1 MGACF
6 GSRSNKS
13 FPRPMATSPRTA
25 LTALRWLARALAL
38 AAAYFLVAKLGLR
51 YATIGP
57 SISPVWPPTGLAV
70 AALVLLGPG
79 YWPAILFGAFLAN
92 ATTSIPV
99 LAAAGIACGNAT
111 EAMVAAYLLRSRA
124 GRHLALDDL
133 LGVRTLVGVAA
144 PVGALAS
151 AAVGVTTLWLAHVVP
166 GAGVWSALSL
176 WWAGDYLGALVVA
189 PVFLTWLTW
198 AGPAGVR
205 IGRRTALELS
215 LLVGG
220 AVVATMAIF
229 GGLLPA
235 SLLPQAQY
243 PYLLFPF
250 VIGAALRFGPRG
262 ASLLTMTVA
271 TLAVGYTVRGG
282 GPFVMQTVPST
293 DTALL
298 LYIGILAITGLSLGP
313 ATARRERAERAL
325 REANEHL
332 AAVIQSSPLAIYTL
346 DPTSTVQTWNRA
358 AEALYGWQAEEV
370 IGRPLPTIAQ
380 DLEDHRRLRD
390 RVLRG
395 EALRGVEVTRRRKDG
410 TLVNISLSVAP
421 LHDAAGRVTG
431 MLSLAA
437 DITEMR
443 QLEVQYRQA
452 QKMEA
457 VGRLAGGIAHDF
469 NNLLTAIIGTTALVL
484 EDLGLESRARLDIQE
499 IEKAA
504 KRAAGL
510 TRQLLIFSRQQVLEP
525 CALDLNALVANL
537 EKMLHRLIGEDI
549 ELRTKPAAALGA
561 VRADPGQLEQAI
573 VNLVVNARD
582 AMPKGGRLTI
592 ETADVELGRSYVAAH
607 VPTQPGPYVLL
618 AISDTGVGMDG
629 ATKARLFE
637 PFFTTKEPGRGTGL
651 GLATVYGIVK
661 QSGGYVWAY
670 SELGHGT
677 TFKIYLPRVA
687 ETAESPES
695 TPSPPTP
702 VGGSET
708 VLVVEDQEE
717 VRKLTKRVLEAR
729 GYTVLAARNGA
740 EALEI
745 VGRHPTQIHLMI
757 TDVVMPG
764 MNGREL
770 ARLACAR
777 RSDLKVLY
785 VSGYTG
791 EAVLQHRLLEP
802 GVAFL
807 QKPFTPDVLAR
818 KTREVLDDGKR
829 T

>member
-1 MGACF
+1 MTN
-6 GSRSNKS
+6 SR
-13 FPRPMATSPRTA
+13 RTA
-25 LTALRWLARALAL
+25 VTALRWSARALAL
-38 AAAYFLVAKLGLR
+38 TAAYFVVAKIGLR

-70 AALVLLGPG
+70 AALALLGPG
-79 YWPAILFGAFLAN
+79 YWPAILLGAFRAN

-99 LAAAGIACGNAT
+99 LAAVGIACGNAV
-111 EAMVAAYLLRSRA
+111 EATVAAYLLRSRA
-124 GRHLALDDL
+124 GQHLALDDL

-151 AAVGVTTLWLAHVVP
+151 AAVGVTSLWLAHVVA
-166 GAGVWSALSL
+166 GAGVWSALAL

-205 IGRRTALELS
+205 IGRRTALEMS

-235 SLLPQAQY
+235 SLLPQAEY

-346 DPTSTVQTWNRA
+346 DPTSTVRTWNRA
-358 AEALYGWQAEEV
+358 AEALYGWRAEEV

-380 DLEDHRRLRD
+380 DMEE
-390 RVLRG
+390 LRG
-395 EALRGVEVTRRRKDG
+395 EALRGLEATRRRKDG
-410 TLVNISLSVAP
+410 TAVNISLSVAP

-431 MLSLAA
+431 ILSIAA
-437 DITEMR
+437 DVTEMR
-443 QLEVQYRQA
+443 QLEAQYRQA

-525 CALDLNALVANL
+525 RALDLNALVGNL

-549 ELRTKPAAALGA
+549 ELRTKPAALLGA

-592 ETADVELGRSYVAAH
+592 ETADVELDRSYVAAH

-661 QSGGYVWAY
+661 QSGGYIWAY

-687 ETAESPES
+687 ETAQAPES

-708 VLVVEDQEE
+708 VLVVEDQDE
-717 VRKLTKRVLEAR
+717 VRRLTKRVLEAR

-745 VGRHPTQIHLMI
+745 VGRHATQIHLMI

-770 ARLACAR
+770 AQLACAR

-791 EAVLQHRLLEP
+791 EAVLEHRLT
-802 GVAFL
+802 GI
-807 QKPFTPDVLAR
+807 AR
-818 KTREVLDDGKR
+818 
-829 T
+829 

>member
-1 MGACF
+1 MTG
-6 GSRSNKS
+6 
-13 FPRPMATSPRTA
+13 
-25 LTALRWLARALAL
+25 LRWLARALAL
-38 AAAYFLVAKLGLR
+38 AAAYFLVAKIGLR

-79 YWPAILFGAFLAN
+79 YWPAILLGAFLAN

-124 GRHLALDDL
+124 GQHLALDDL
-133 LGVRTLVGVAA
+133 LGVGTLVGVAA

-151 AAVGVTTLWLAHVVP
+151 AAVGVTTLWLAQVVS

-189 PVFLTWLTW
+189 PVFLTRLTW

-205 IGRRTALELS
+205 IGRRAALELS
-215 LLVGG
+215 LLVSG

-235 SLLPQAQY
+235 SLLPQAEY

-250 VIGAALRFGPRG
+250 VIVAALRFGPRG
-262 ASLLTMTVA
+262 ASLLTLTVA

-313 ATARRERAERAL
+313 ATARHERAERAL

-346 DPTSTVQTWNRA
+346 DPASTVRSWNRA
-358 AEALYGWQAEEV
+358 AEALYGWPAEEV
-370 IGRPLPTIAQ
+370 IGRPLPTIGQ
-380 DLEDHRRLRD
+380 DLEDHARLRD

-410 TLVNISLSVAP
+410 TSVNISLSVAP

-437 DITEMR
+437 DVTEMR

-525 CALDLNALVANL
+525 RALDLNALVANL

-549 ELRTKPAAALGA
+549 ELRTKPAALLGA

-592 ETADVELGRSYVAAH
+592 ETADIELDRRYVAAH

-677 TFKIYLPRVA
+677 TFKI
-687 ETAESPES
+687 
-695 TPSPPTP
+695 
-702 VGGSET
+702 
-708 VLVVEDQEE
+708 
-717 VRKLTKRVLEAR
+717 
-729 GYTVLAARNGA
+729 
-740 EALEI
+740 
-745 VGRHPTQIHLMI
+745 
-757 TDVVMPG
+757 
-764 MNGREL
+764 
-770 ARLACAR
+770 
-777 RSDLKVLY
+777 
-785 VSGYTG
+785 
-791 EAVLQHRLLEP
+791 
-802 GVAFL
+802 
-807 QKPFTPDVLAR
+807 
-818 KTREVLDDGKR
+818 
-829 T
+829 

>member
-1 MGACF
+1 MTN
-6 GSRSNKS
+6 SRS
-13 FPRPMATSPRTA
+13 TV
-25 LTALRWLARALAL
+25 LTALRWLARALVL
-38 AAAYFLVAKLGLR
+38 AAAYFVVARIGLR

-79 YWPAILFGAFLAN
+79 YWPAILVGAFLAN
-92 ATTSIPV
+92 AATSIPV

-111 EAMVAAYLLRSRA
+111 EATVAAYLFRSQA
-124 GRHLALDDL
+124 GQHPALDDL
-133 LGVRTLVGVAA
+133 LSVRTLVGVEA

-151 AAVGVTTLWLAHVVP
+151 ATIGVTSLWLAGLVS
-166 GAGVWSALSL
+166 GSGVWSALSL

-189 PVFLTWLTW
+189 PVFLTW
-198 AGPAGVR
+198 AGPAGAP

-220 AVVATMAIF
+220 AVLATMAMF
-229 GGLLPA
+229 GSLLPA
-235 SLLPQAQY
+235 SLLAPAQY

-271 TLAVGYTVRGG
+271 TLAIGYTVWGG

-293 DTALL
+293 DAALL

-313 ATARRERAERAL
+313 ATTRHERAERAL

-346 DPTSTVQTWNRA
+346 DPRSTVLTWNRA
-358 AEALYGWQAEEV
+358 AEALYGWQAAEL
-370 IGRPLPTIAQ
+370 IGRPLPTIGH
-380 DLEDHRRLRD
+380 DVEDHGRLRD

-395 EALRGVEVTRRRKDG
+395 ESLRGVEVTRRRKDG
-410 TLVNISLSVAP
+410 TSVNISLSVAP

-437 DITEMR
+437 DVTEMR

-525 CALDLNALVANL
+525 RALDLNALVSNL

-549 ELRTKPAAALGA
+549 ELRTKQATALGA

-582 AMPKGGRLTI
+582 AMPQGGRLTI
-592 ETADVELGRSYVAAH
+592 ETADVELDRGYVAGH

-661 QSGGYVWAY
+661 QSGGYIWTY

-687 ETAESPES
+687 ETPEAPES
-695 TPSPPTP
+695 TTSPPTP
-702 VGGSET
+702 VRGSET
-708 VLVVEDQEE
+708 LLVVEDQEE

-745 VGRHPTQIHLMI
+745 VAQHPSKIHLMI

-770 ARLACAR
+770 AQHARAR
-777 RSDLKVLY
+777 RSYLKVLY

-818 KTREVLDDGKR
+818 KTREVLDNTKSG
-829 T
+829 

>member
-1 MGACF
+1 MTN
-6 GSRSNKS
+6 SR
-13 FPRPMATSPRTA
+13 RTA
-25 LTALRWLARALAL
+25 VTALRWSARALAL
-38 AAAYFLVAKLGLR
+38 TAAYFVVAKIGLR
-51 YATIGP
+51 SATIGP

-70 AALVLLGPG
+70 GALALLGPR
-79 YWPAILFGAFLAN
+79 YWPAILLGAFLAN

-99 LAAAGIACGNAT
+99 LAAAGLACGNAT
-111 EAMVAAYLLRSRA
+111 EATVAAYLLRRRA
-124 GRHLALDDL
+124 GQHLALDDL

-151 AAVGVTTLWLAHVVP
+151 AAVGVTSLWLAHVVS
-166 GAGVWSALSL
+166 GAAVWSALSL

-189 PVFLTWLTW
+189 PVLLTWV
-198 AGPAGVR
+198 GPASVR
-205 IGRRTALELS
+205 IGRRAALEMS

-220 AVVATMAIF
+220 AVLATMAIF

-235 SLLPQAQY
+235 SLLLPTQY

-271 TLAVGYTVRGG
+271 TLAVGYTARGG

-298 LYIGILAITGLSLGP
+298 LYIGILAVTGLSLGP
-313 ATARRERAERAL
+313 ATARHERAERAL

-332 AAVIQSSPLAIYTL
+332 AAVIQSSPLAIYTI
-346 DPTSTVQTWNRA
+346 DPTSTVRTWNRA
-358 AEALYGWQAEEV
+358 AEALYGWRAEEV

-380 DLEDHRRLRD
+380 DMEE
-390 RVLRG
+390 LRG
-395 EALRGVEVTRRRKDG
+395 EALRGLEATRRRKDG
-410 TLVNISLSVAP
+410 TAVNISLSVAP

-431 MLSLAA
+431 ILSIAA
-437 DITEMR
+437 DVTEMR
-443 QLEVQYRQA
+443 QLEAQYRQA

-525 CALDLNALVANL
+525 RVLDLNALVGNL
-537 EKMLHRLIGEDI
+537 ERMLHRLIGEDI
-549 ELRTKPAAALGA
+549 ELRTKPAALRGA

-573 VNLVVNARD
+573 VNLAVNARD
-582 AMPKGGRLTI
+582 AMPKGGRVTI
-592 ETADVELGRSYVAAH
+592 ETAERGRDPGYVAAQ

-618 AISDTGVGMDG
+618 AISETGVGMDG

-661 QSGGYVWAY
+661 QSGGGSW
-670 SELGHGT
+670 
-677 TFKIYLPRVA
+677 
-687 ETAESPES
+687 
-695 TPSPPTP
+695 
-702 VGGSET
+702 GGSERGPGPPPQNH
-708 VLVVEDQEE
+708 LPP
-717 VRKLTKRVLEAR
+717 RAR
-729 GYTVLAARNGA
+729 GPPAPGGAA
-740 EALEI
+740 
-745 VGRHPTQIHLMI
+745 GRP
-757 TDVVMPG
+757 
-764 MNGREL
+764 
-770 ARLACAR
+770 
-777 RSDLKVLY
+777 
-785 VSGYTG
+785 
-791 EAVLQHRLLEP
+791 
-802 GVAFL
+802 
-807 QKPFTPDVLAR
+807 
-818 KTREVLDDGKR
+818 
-829 T
+829 

>member
-1 MGACF
+1 MTN
-6 GSRSNKS
+6 S
-13 FPRPMATSPRTA
+13 RTA

-38 AAAYFLVAKLGLR
+38 AAAYFVVAKIGLR

-79 YWPAILFGAFLAN
+79 YWPAILLGAFVAN
-92 ATTSIPV
+92 ATTSIPI
-99 LAAAGIACGNAT
+99 LAALGIACGNAA
-111 EAMVAAYLLRSRA
+111 EATVAAYLLRSRA
-124 GRHLALDDL
+124 GQHPALDDL
-133 LGVRTLVGVAA
+133 LGVRTLVGLAA

-151 AAVGVTTLWLAHVVP
+151 ATVGVTSLRLAGVVSGP
-166 GAGVWSALSL
+166 GVWSALSL

-189 PVFLTWLTW
+189 PLFLTWG
-198 AGPAGVR
+198 GPGGVS
-205 IGRRTALELS
+205 IGRRAAVELA

-220 AVVATMAIF
+220 AVLAIMAVF
-229 GGLLPA
+229 GSLLPA
-235 SLLPQAQY
+235 SLITPAHY

-250 VIGAALRFGPRG
+250 VIAAALRFGPRG
-262 ASLLTMTVA
+262 ASLLTLTVA
-271 TLAVGYTVRGG
+271 ALAVGYTVRGG

-293 DTALL
+293 ATALL
-298 LYIGILAITGLSLGP
+298 IYIGILAITGLFLGP
-313 ATARRERAERAL
+313 ATTRHERAERAL

-346 DPTSTVQTWNRA
+346 DPTGIVLTWNRA
-358 AEALYGWQAEEV
+358 AEALYGWQAKEI
-370 IGRPLPTIAQ
+370 IGRPLPTIA
-380 DLEDHRRLRD
+380 EDPDDHGRLRD

-421 LHDAAGRVTG
+421 LHDAGGQVTG

-452 QKMEA
+452 QKMGA

-525 CALDLNALVANL
+525 RALDLNALVGNL
-537 EKMLHRLIGEDI
+537 EKMLRRLIGEDI
-549 ELRTKPAAALGA
+549 ELVTKPAAALGA

-592 ETADVELGRSYVAAH
+592 ETADVELDRSYVTRH

-661 QSGGYVWAY
+661 QSGGYIWAY

-677 TFKIYLPRVA
+677 TFKIYLPRVPQTA
-687 ETAESPES
+687 ETPES
-695 TPSPPTP
+695 TTSPPTP
-702 VGGSET
+702 ARGSET
-708 VLVVEDQEE
+708 LLVVEDQEE
-717 VRKLTKRVLEAR
+717 VRNLTKRVLEAR
-729 GYTVLAARNGA
+729 GYTVLGAGNGF
-740 EALEI
+740 EALLI
-745 VGRHPTQIHLMI
+745 VDRHPTQIHLMI

-770 ARLACAR
+770 AQRACAR

-818 KTREVLDDGKR
+818 KTREVLDNAKSG
-829 T
+829 

>member
-1 MGACF
+1 MT
-6 GSRSNKS
+6 
-13 FPRPMATSPRTA
+13 TSPRTA

-38 AAAYFLVAKLGLR
+38 AAAYFVVAETGLR

-79 YWPAILFGAFLAN
+79 YWPAILLGAFLAN

-99 LAAAGIACGNAT
+99 LAAAGIACGNTT
-111 EAMVAAYLLRSRA
+111 EAMLAAHLLRSRA
-124 GRHLALDDL
+124 GQHLALDDL
-133 LGVRTLVGVAA
+133 LGVRTLVVVAA
-144 PVGALAS
+144 PIGALAS
-151 AAVGVTTLWLAHVVP
+151 ATVGVTSLWLAHVVP
-166 GAGVWSALSL
+166 EAGVWSALSL
-176 WWAGDYLGALVVA
+176 WWAGDYLGALVVV

-198 AGPAGVR
+198 LTGAGPTGVR
-205 IGRRTALELS
+205 IGRRAALELS

-220 AVVATMAIF
+220 AVLATMAIF

-235 SLLPQAQY
+235 SLLLPAQY

-271 TLAVGYTVRGG
+271 TLAVGYTARGG

-313 ATARRERAERAL
+313 ATTRHERAERAL

-346 DPTSTVQTWNRA
+346 DPESTVRSWNRA
-358 AEALYGWQAEEV
+358 AEALYGWPAEEV
-370 IGRPLPTIAQ
+370 IGRPLPTIGQ
-380 DLEDHRRLRD
+380 DLEDHARLRD

-421 LHDAAGRVTG
+421 LHDAAGQVTG

-525 CALDLNALVANL
+525 RALDLNALVGNL
-537 EKMLHRLIGEDI
+537 EKMLHRLIGEDV
-549 ELRTKPAAALGA
+549 ELRTKPAAGLGA

-592 ETADVELGRSYVAAH
+592 ETADVELDRSYVAGH

-618 AISDTGVGMDG
+618 AVSDTGVGMDG

-687 ETAESPES
+687 ETAEAPES
-695 TPSPPTP
+695 TTSPPTP

-745 VGRHPTQIHLMI
+745 VAQHVNQIHLMI

-764 MNGREL
+764 MNGREV

-818 KTREVLDDGKR
+818 KTREVLDNSKE

>member
-1 MGACF
+1 M
-6 GSRSNKS
+6 
-13 FPRPMATSPRTA
+13 
-25 LTALRWLARALAL
+25 TALRWLARALAL
-38 AAAYFLVAKLGLR
+38 AAAYFVVAKIGLR

-70 AALVLLGPG
+70 AALVLLGPR
-79 YWPAILFGAFLAN
+79 YWPAILLGAFLAN

-99 LAAAGIACGNAT
+99 LAAAGLACGNAT
-111 EAMVAAYLLRSRA
+111 EATVAAYLLRRRA
-124 GRHLALDDL
+124 RQHLALDDL

-151 AAVGVTTLWLAHVVP
+151 AAIGVTSLWLAHVVS
-166 GAGVWSALSL
+166 GAGLWSALSL
-176 WWAGDYLGALVVA
+176 WCAGDYLGALVVA
-189 PVFLTWLTW
+189 PVFLTWL
-198 AGPAGVR
+198 GPVGLR
-205 IGRRTALELS
+205 IGRRTAIELA

-220 AVVATMAIF
+220 AVLATMAIF
-229 GGLLPA
+229 GSLLPA
-235 SLLPQAQY
+235 SLLPQAEY

-262 ASLLTMTVA
+262 AALLTMTVA

-293 DTALL
+293 TTALM
-298 LYIGILAITGLSLGP
+298 LYVGILAITGLSLGP
-313 ATARRERAERAL
+313 ATARHERAERAL
-325 REANEHL
+325 RDANEHL

-346 DPTSTVQTWNRA
+346 DPTSTVRTWNRA
-358 AEALYGWQAEEV
+358 AETLYGWPAEEV
-370 IGRPLPTIAQ
+370 IGRPLPTVAQ
-380 DLEDHRRLRD
+380 DMEDHLRMRD
-390 RVLRG
+390 RALRG
-395 EALRGVEVTRRRKDG
+395 EAVRGVEVTRRRKDG
-410 TLVNISLSVAP
+410 ASINISLSVAP

-431 MLSLAA
+431 MLSIAA
-437 DITEMR
+437 DLTEMR

-469 NNLLTAIIGTTALVL
+469 NNLLTAIIGTTSLVL
-484 EDLGLESRARLDIQE
+484 EDMGLESRARLDIQE

-525 CALDLNALVANL
+525 RALDLNALVGNL

-549 ELRTKPAAALGA
+549 ELRTKPSAALGA
-561 VRADPGQLEQAI
+561 VRADPGQIEQAI

-592 ETADVELGRSYVAAH
+592 ETADVELDRSYAAAH
-607 VPTQPGPYVLL
+607 VPFQPGPYVLL

-687 ETAESPES
+687 ETPERPES
-695 TPSPPTP
+695 ATGTPTP
-702 VGGSET
+702 VRGSET

-717 VRKLTKRVLEAR
+717 VRKLTKRVLEGR
-729 GYTVLAARNGA
+729 GYAVLAARNGA

-745 VGRHPTQIHLMI
+745 VARHPTRIHLMI

-770 ARLACAR
+770 AELACAR
-777 RSDLKVLY
+777 RRDLKVLY

-791 EAVLQHRLLEP
+791 EAVLQHRLLEA

-807 QKPFTPDVLAR
+807 QKPFTPDALAR
-818 KTREVLDDGKR
+818 KTREVLDNGKQA
-829 T
+829 

>member
-1 MGACF
+1 MT
-6 GSRSNKS
+6 
-13 FPRPMATSPRTA
+13 TSPRTV

-38 AAAYFLVAKLGLR
+38 AAAYFVVAKIGLR

-57 SISPVWPPTGLAV
+57 SISPVWPPTGVAM

-79 YWPAILFGAFLAN
+79 YWPAILLGAFLAN
-92 ATTSIPV
+92 ATTSIPI
-99 LAAAGIACGNAT
+99 LAATGIASGNT
-111 EAMVAAYLLRSRA
+111 IEAMLAAYLLRTRA
-124 GRHLALDDL
+124 GQHLALDDL

-151 AAVGVTTLWLAHVVP
+151 ATIGVTTLWLAHMVP

-176 WWAGDYLGALVVA
+176 WWASDYLGALVVA

-198 AGPAGVR
+198 AGPAGGR
-205 IGRRTALELS
+205 IGRRTVVELS

-220 AVVATMAIF
+220 AVLATMAIF
-229 GGLLPA
+229 GGLLPV
-235 SLLPQAQY
+235 SLLTPAQY

-271 TLAVGYTVRGG
+271 TLAVGYTARGG

-293 DTALL
+293 DAALM
-298 LYIGILAITGLSLGP
+298 LYIGILAITALSLGP
-313 ATARRERAERAL
+313 ATARQERAERAL

-346 DPTSTVQTWNRA
+346 DPASTVRTWNRA
-358 AEALYGWQAEEV
+358 AEALYGWQAAEV
-370 IGRPLPTIAQ
+370 IGRPLPTVGQ
-380 DLEDHRRLRD
+380 DLEDHARLRD

-525 CALDLNALVANL
+525 RVLDLNALVGNL
-537 EKMLHRLIGEDI
+537 ERMLHRLIGEDI
-549 ELRTKPAAALGA
+549 ELRTKPAALRGA
-561 VRADPGQLEQAI
+561 VRADPGQLE
-573 VNLVVNARD
+573 R
-582 AMPKGGRLTI
+582 
-592 ETADVELGRSYVAAH
+592 
-607 VPTQPGPYVLL
+607 
-618 AISDTGVGMDG
+618 
-629 ATKARLFE
+629 
-637 PFFTTKEPGRGTGL
+637 
-651 GLATVYGIVK
+651 
-661 QSGGYVWAY
+661 
-670 SELGHGT
+670 
-677 TFKIYLPRVA
+677 
-687 ETAESPES
+687 
-695 TPSPPTP
+695 
-702 VGGSET
+702 
-708 VLVVEDQEE
+708 
-717 VRKLTKRVLEAR
+717 
-729 GYTVLAARNGA
+729 
-740 EALEI
+740 
-745 VGRHPTQIHLMI
+745 
-757 TDVVMPG
+757 
-764 MNGREL
+764 
-770 ARLACAR
+770 
-777 RSDLKVLY
+777 
-785 VSGYTG
+785 
-791 EAVLQHRLLEP
+791 
-802 GVAFL
+802 
-807 QKPFTPDVLAR
+807 
-818 KTREVLDDGKR
+818 
-829 T
+829 

>member
-1 MGACF
+1 MTN
-6 GSRSNKS
+6 SR
-13 FPRPMATSPRTA
+13 RTTV
-25 LTALRWLARALAL
+25 TALRWLARALAL
-38 AAAYFLVAKLGLR
+38 AAAYFVVAKIGLR

-70 AALVLLGPG
+70 AALVLLGPR
-79 YWPAILFGAFLAN
+79 YWPAILLGAFLAN

-99 LAAAGIACGNAT
+99 LAAAGLACGNAT
-111 EAMVAAYLLRSRA
+111 EATVAAYLLRRRA
-124 GRHLALDDL
+124 RQHLALDDL

-151 AAVGVTTLWLAHVVP
+151 AAIGVTSLWLAHVVS

-176 WWAGDYLGALVVA
+176 WCAGDYLGALVVA
-189 PVFLTWLTW
+189 PVFLTWL
-198 AGPAGVR
+198 GPAGLR
-205 IGRRTALELS
+205 IGRRAAIELA

-220 AVVATMAIF
+220 AVLATMAIF
-229 GGLLPA
+229 GSLLPA
-235 SLLPQAQY
+235 SLLPQAEY

-262 ASLLTMTVA
+262 AALLTMTVA

-293 DTALL
+293 DTALM

-313 ATARRERAERAL
+313 ATARHERAERAL
-325 REANEHL
+325 RDANEHL

-346 DPTSTVQTWNRA
+346 DPTSTVRTWNRA
-358 AEALYGWQAEEV
+358 AEALYGWPAEEV
-370 IGRPLPTIAQ
+370 IGRPLPTVAQ
-380 DLEDHRRLRD
+380 DMEDHLRMRD
-390 RVLRG
+390 RALRG
-395 EALRGVEVTRRRKDG
+395 EAVRGVEVTRRRKDG
-410 TLVNISLSVAP
+410 ASINISLSVAP

-431 MLSLAA
+431 ILSIAA
-437 DITEMR
+437 DLTEMR

-469 NNLLTAIIGTTALVL
+469 NNLLTAIIGTTSLVL
-484 EDLGLESRARLDIQE
+484 EDMGLESRARLDIQE

-525 CALDLNALVANL
+525 RALDLNALVGNL

-549 ELRTKPAAALGA
+549 ELRTKPGAPLGA

-582 AMPKGGRLTI
+582 AMPQGGRLTI
-592 ETADVELGRSYVAAH
+592 ETADVELDRSYVAAH
-607 VPTQPGPYVLL
+607 VPFQPGPYVLL

-687 ETAESPES
+687 ETPERPES
-695 TPSPPTP
+695 ATGTPTP
-702 VGGSET
+702 VRGSET

-717 VRKLTKRVLEAR
+717 VRKLTQRVLEGR
-729 GYTVLAARNGA
+729 GYAVLAARNGA

-745 VGRHPTQIHLMI
+745 VARHPTRIHLMI

-770 ARLACAR
+770 AELACAR

-791 EAVLQHRLLEP
+791 EAVLQHRLLEA

-807 QKPFTPDVLAR
+807 QKPFTPDALAR
-818 KTREVLDDGKR
+818 KTREVLDNGKQA
-829 T
+829 

>member
-1 MGACF
+1 
-6 GSRSNKS
+6 
-13 FPRPMATSPRTA
+13 
-25 LTALRWLARALAL
+25 
-38 AAAYFLVAKLGLR
+38 
-51 YATIGP
+51 
-57 SISPVWPPTGLAV
+57 
-70 AALVLLGPG
+70 
-79 YWPAILFGAFLAN
+79 
-92 ATTSIPV
+92 
-99 LAAAGIACGNAT
+99 
-111 EAMVAAYLLRSRA
+111 
-124 GRHLALDDL
+124 
-133 LGVRTLVGVAA
+133 
-144 PVGALAS
+144 
-151 AAVGVTTLWLAHVVP
+151 
-166 GAGVWSALSL
+166 
-176 WWAGDYLGALVVA
+176 
-189 PVFLTWLTW
+189 
-198 AGPAGVR
+198 
-205 IGRRTALELS
+205 
-215 LLVGG
+215 
-220 AVVATMAIF
+220 
-229 GGLLPA
+229 
-235 SLLPQAQY
+235 
-243 PYLLFPF
+243 
-250 VIGAALRFGPRG
+250 
-262 ASLLTMTVA
+262 
-271 TLAVGYTVRGG
+271 
-282 GPFVMQTVPST
+282 
-293 DTALL
+293 
-298 LYIGILAITGLSLGP
+298 
-313 ATARRERAERAL
+313 
-325 REANEHL
+325 
-332 AAVIQSSPLAIYTL
+332 
-346 DPTSTVQTWNRA
+346 
-358 AEALYGWQAEEV
+358 
-370 IGRPLPTIAQ
+370 
-380 DLEDHRRLRD
+380 LRD

-421 LHDAAGRVTG
+421 LHDAAGQVTG

-437 DITEMR
+437 DVTEMR

-484 EDLGLESRARLDIQE
+484 EDRGLESRARLDIEE

-525 CALDLNALVANL
+525 RALDLNALVVDL
-537 EKMLHRLIGEDI
+537 ERMLQRLIGEDI
-549 ELRTKPAAALGA
+549 ELRTKPAALLGA
-561 VRADPGQLEQAI
+561 VRADPGQMEQAI

-592 ETADVELGRSYVAAH
+592 ETADVELDRSYVAAH
-607 VPTQPGPYVLL
+607 VPTRPGPYVLL

-637 PFFTTKEPGRGTGL
+637 PFFTTKDPGRGTGL

-661 QSGGYVWAY
+661 QSGGYIWAY

-687 ETAESPES
+687 QTPETRES
-695 TPSPPTP
+695 TISPLTP
-702 VGGSET
+702 ARGSET
-708 VLVVEDQEE
+708 LLVVEDQEE
-717 VRKLTKRVLEAR
+717 VRKLTKRVLEAQ
-729 GYTVLAARNGA
+729 GYTVLAAGNGF

-745 VGRHPTQIHLMI
+745 VDRHPTQIHLMI

-770 ARLACAR
+770 AQRASAR

-818 KTREVLDDGKR
+818 KTREVLDNSNSG
-829 T
+829 

>member
-1 MGACF
+1 MTN
-6 GSRSNKS
+6 SRS
-13 FPRPMATSPRTA
+13 TV
-25 LTALRWLARALAL
+25 LTALRWLARALVL
-38 AAAYFLVAKLGLR
+38 AAAYFVVARIGLR

-70 AALVLLGPG
+70 AALVILGPG
-79 YWPAILFGAFLAN
+79 YWPAILLGAFLAN
-92 ATTSIPV
+92 ATTSIPI

-111 EAMVAAYLLRSRA
+111 EATVAAYLFRSQA
-124 GRHLALDDL
+124 GQHPALDDVL
-133 LGVRTLVGVAA
+133 SVRTLVGVAA

-151 AAVGVTTLWLAHVVP
+151 ATIGVTSLWLAGLVS
-166 GAGVWSALSL
+166 GSGVWSALSL

-189 PVFLTWLTW
+189 PVFLTW
-198 AGPAGVR
+198 AGPAGAP
-205 IGRRTALELS
+205 IGRRTALELH

-220 AVVATMAIF
+220 AVLATMAMF
-229 GGLLPA
+229 GSLLPA
-235 SLLPQAQY
+235 SLLAPAQY

-271 TLAVGYTVRGG
+271 TLAIGYTVWGG

-293 DTALL
+293 DAALL

-313 ATARRERAERAL
+313 ATTRHERAERAL

-346 DPTSTVQTWNRA
+346 DPRSTVLTWNRA
-358 AEALYGWQAEEV
+358 AEALYGWQAAEL
-370 IGRPLPTIAQ
+370 IGRPLPTIGH
-380 DLEDHRRLRD
+380 DVEDHGRLRD

-395 EALRGVEVTRRRKDG
+395 ESLRGVEVTRRRKDG
-410 TLVNISLSVAP
+410 TSVNISLSVAP

-437 DITEMR
+437 DVTEMR

-525 CALDLNALVANL
+525 RALDLNALVGNL

-549 ELRTKPAAALGA
+549 ELRTKQATALGA

-582 AMPKGGRLTI
+582 AMPQGGRLTI
-592 ETADVELGRSYVAAH
+592 ETADVELDRGYVAGH

-661 QSGGYVWAY
+661 QSGGYIWTY

-687 ETAESPES
+687 ETPEAPES
-695 TPSPPTP
+695 TTSPPTP
-702 VGGSET
+702 VRGSET
-708 VLVVEDQEE
+708 LLVVEDQEE

-745 VGRHPTQIHLMI
+745 VAQHPSKIHLMI

-770 ARLACAR
+770 AQHARAR
-777 RSDLKVLY
+777 RSYLKVLY

-818 KTREVLDDGKR
+818 KTREVLDNTKSG
-829 T
+829 

>member
-1 MGACF
+1 MTN
-6 GSRSNKS
+6 SRS
-13 FPRPMATSPRTA
+13 TV
-25 LTALRWLARALAL
+25 LTALRWLARALVL
-38 AAAYFLVAKLGLR
+38 AAAYFVVARIGLR

-70 AALVLLGPG
+70 AALVILGPG
-79 YWPAILFGAFLAN
+79 YWPAILLGAFLAN
-92 ATTSIPV
+92 ATTSIPI

-111 EAMVAAYLLRSRA
+111 EATVAAYLFRSQA
-124 GRHLALDDL
+124 GQHPALDDL
-133 LGVRTLVGVAA
+133 LSVRTLVGVAA

-151 AAVGVTTLWLAHVVP
+151 ATIGVTSLWLAGLVS
-166 GAGVWSALSL
+166 GSGVWSALSL

-189 PVFLTWLTW
+189 PVFLTW
-198 AGPAGVR
+198 AGPAGAP

-220 AVVATMAIF
+220 AVLATMAMF
-229 GGLLPA
+229 GSLLPA
-235 SLLPQAQY
+235 SLLAPAQY

-271 TLAVGYTVRGG
+271 TLAIGYTVWGG

-293 DTALL
+293 DAALL

-313 ATARRERAERAL
+313 ATTRHERAERAL

-346 DPTSTVQTWNRA
+346 DPRSTVLTWNRA
-358 AEALYGWQAEEV
+358 AEALYGWRADEV
-370 IGRPLPTIAQ
+370 IGRPLPTIGH
-380 DLEDHRRLRD
+380 DVEDHGRLRD

-395 EALRGVEVTRRRKDG
+395 ESLRGVEVTRRRKDG
-410 TLVNISLSVAP
+410 TSVNISLSVAP

-437 DITEMR
+437 DVTEMR

-525 CALDLNALVANL
+525 RALDLNALVGNL

-549 ELRTKPAAALGA
+549 ELRTKQATALGA

-582 AMPKGGRLTI
+582 AMPQGGRLTI
-592 ETADVELGRSYVAAH
+592 ETADVELDRGYVAGH

-661 QSGGYVWAY
+661 QSGGYIWTY

-687 ETAESPES
+687 ETPEAPES
-695 TPSPPTP
+695 TTSPPTP
-702 VGGSET
+702 VRGSET
-708 VLVVEDQEE
+708 LLVVEDQEE

-745 VGRHPTQIHLMI
+745 VAQHPSKIHLMI

-770 ARLACAR
+770 AQHARAR
-777 RSDLKVLY
+777 RSYLKVLY

-818 KTREVLDDGKR
+818 KTREVLDNTKSG
-829 T
+829 